1 MKKYIPA
8 LMLVTVLAGCDDA
21 SKVIDQ
27 AQDAANKAVDT
38 VQEKMQS
45 VDLSK
50 VNLDQFG
57 NAADSAKAL
66 AASVEEA
73 LNANFSDP
81 EVLDEVQAKVANAYS
96 CLVDASSESTAE
108 ELMNT
113 VMATISNAEA
123 QTLIEKGIA
132 KAEATQE
139 CIM

>member
-1 MKKYIPA
+1 
-8 LMLVTVLAGCDDA
+8 MLVTVLAGCDDA

-50 VNLDQFG
+50 VNLAKFG

-81 EVLDEVQAKVANAYS
+81 EVLDKVQAKVANAYS

-113 VMATISNAEA
+113 VMATISNEKA

-132 KAEATQE
+132 KAKAAQE

>member
-1 MKKYIPA
+1 
-8 LMLVTVLAGCDDA
+8 MLVTVLAGCDDA

-50 VNLDQFG
+50 VNLAKFG

-81 EVLDEVQAKVANAYS
+81 EVLDKVQAKVANAYS

-113 VMATISNAEA
+113 VMATINNEKA

-132 KAEATQE
+132 KAKAAQE

>member
-50 VNLDQFG
+50 VNLAKFG

-81 EVLDEVQAKVANAYS
+81 EVLDKVQAKVANAYS

-113 VMATISNAEA
+113 VMATISNEKA

-132 KAEATQE
+132 KAKAAQE